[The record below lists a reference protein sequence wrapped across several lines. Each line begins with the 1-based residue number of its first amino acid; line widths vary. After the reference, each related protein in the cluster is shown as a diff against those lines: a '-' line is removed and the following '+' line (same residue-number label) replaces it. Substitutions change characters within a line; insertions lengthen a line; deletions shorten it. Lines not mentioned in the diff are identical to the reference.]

1 MKKGKE
7 EFYLVDLKVLPEAI
21 KKTIKVKELLN
32 DGICGSINEA
42 VKKVDMS
49 RSAYY
54 KYKDHV
60 ASARSRA
67 LRIAMLSTVMTEE
80 HRAGVSPYTSSYD
93 FAETFARLM
102 RRVMKG
108 NFEILSMNRSR
119 AGEKL
124 VSVTMTLQIEDASEP
139 LSVLED
145 AVKSMKGIQSVV
157 LQEAM
162 LKAGE

>member
-54 KYKDHV
+54 KYKDFV
-60 ASARSRA
+60 LPFYEAS
-67 LRIAMLSTVMTEE
+67 I
-80 HRAGVSPYTSSYD
+80 
-93 FAETFARLM
+93 
-102 RRVMKG
+102 
-108 NFEILSMNRSR
+108 
-119 AGEKL
+119 
-124 VSVTMTLQIEDASEP
+124 TMTLQIEDASEP

>member
-60 ASARSRA
+60 ASA
-67 LRIAMLSTVMTEE
+67 
-80 HRAGVSPYTSSYD
+80 
-93 FAETFARLM
+93 
-102 RRVMKG
+102 
-108 NFEILSMNRSR
+108 
-119 AGEKL
+119 
-124 VSVTMTLQIEDASEP
+124 
-139 LSVLED
+139 
-145 AVKSMKGIQSVV
+145 
-157 LQEAM
+157 
-162 LKAGE
+162 

>member
-60 ASARSRA
+60 ASAQSRA

-80 HRAGVSPYTSSYD
+80 YPH
-93 FAETFARLM
+93 FARLM

-119 AGEKL
+119 AG
-124 VSVTMTLQIEDASEP
+124 EDASEP

>member
-32 DGICGSINEA
+32 DGICGSIN
-42 VKKVDMS
+42 
-49 RSAYY
+49 
-54 KYKDHV
+54 KDHV

-80 HRAGVSPYTSSYD
+80 YPH
-93 FAETFARLM
+93 FARLM

>member
-60 ASARSRA
+60 ASAQSRA
-67 LRIAMLSTVMTEE
+67 LRITMLSTVMTEE
-80 HRAGVSPYTSSYD
+80 YPH
-93 FAETFARLM
+93 FARLM

>member
-80 HRAGVSPYTSSYD
+80 YPH
-93 FAETFARLM
+93 FARLM

-108 NFEILSMNRSR
+108 NFGILSMNRSR

-139 LSVLED
+139 LSVLKD

>member
-1 MKKGKE
+1 
-7 EFYLVDLKVLPEAI
+7 
-21 KKTIKVKELLN
+21 
-32 DGICGSINEA
+32 
-42 VKKVDMS
+42 
-49 RSAYY
+49 
-54 KYKDHV
+54 
-60 ASARSRA
+60 
-67 LRIAMLSTVMTEE
+67 
-80 HRAGVSPYTSSYD
+80 
-93 FAETFARLM
+93 
-102 RRVMKG
+102 
-108 NFEILSMNRSR
+108 MNRSR

>member
-1 MKKGKE
+1 
-7 EFYLVDLKVLPEAI
+7 
-21 KKTIKVKELLN
+21 
-32 DGICGSINEA
+32 
-42 VKKVDMS
+42 
-49 RSAYY
+49 
-54 KYKDHV
+54 
-60 ASARSRA
+60 
-67 LRIAMLSTVMTEE
+67 MLSTVMTEE
-80 HRAGVSPYTSSYD
+80 YPH
-93 FAETFARLM
+93 FARLM

-108 NFEILSMNRSR
+108 NFEILSMNRSW

>member
-80 HRAGVSPYTSSYD
+80 YPH
-93 FAETFARLM
+93 FARLM

-124 VSVTMTLQIEDASEP
+124 VSVTMTLQIIEDASEP

>member
-1 MKKGKE
+1 MRI
-7 EFYLVDLKVLPEAI
+7 D
-21 KKTIKVKELLN
+21 
-32 DGICGSINEA
+32 

-60 ASARSRA
+60 ASAQSRA

-80 HRAGVSPYTSSYD
+80 YPH
-93 FAETFARLM
+93 FARLM

>member
-60 ASARSRA
+60 ASAGAA

-80 HRAGVSPYTSSYD
+80 YPH
-93 FAETFARLM
+93 FARLM

>member
-1 MKKGKE
+1 
-7 EFYLVDLKVLPEAI
+7 
-21 KKTIKVKELLN
+21 
-32 DGICGSINEA
+32 
-42 VKKVDMS
+42 MS

-60 ASARSRA
+60 ASAQSRA

-80 HRAGVSPYTSSYD
+80 YPH
-93 FAETFARLM
+93 FARLM

-119 AGEKL
+119 AAGEKL

>member
-67 LRIAMLSTVMTEE
+67 LRIAMLSTVMT
-80 HRAGVSPYTSSYD
+80 
-93 FAETFARLM
+93 ARLM

>member
-1 MKKGKE
+1 
-7 EFYLVDLKVLPEAI
+7 
-21 KKTIKVKELLN
+21 
-32 DGICGSINEA
+32 
-42 VKKVDMS
+42 
-49 RSAYY
+49 
-54 KYKDHV
+54 
-60 ASARSRA
+60 
-67 LRIAMLSTVMTEE
+67 MLSTVMTEE
-80 HRAGVSPYTSSYD
+80 YPH
-93 FAETFARLM
+93 FARLM
-102 RRVMKG
+102 RRVMNG

>member
-80 HRAGVSPYTSSYD
+80 YPH
-93 FAETFARLM
+93 FARLM
-102 RRVMKG
+102 RRVMTG

-124 VSVTMTLQIEDASEP
+124 VSVTMTLPIEAASDP
-139 LSVLED
+139 
-145 AVKSMKGIQSVV
+145 
-157 LQEAM
+157 
-162 LKAGE
+162 